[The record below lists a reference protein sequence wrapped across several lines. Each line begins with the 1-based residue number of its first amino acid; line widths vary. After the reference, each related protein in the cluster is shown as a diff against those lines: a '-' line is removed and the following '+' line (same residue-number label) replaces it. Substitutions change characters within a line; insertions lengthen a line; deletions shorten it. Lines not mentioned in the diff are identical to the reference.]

1 MRGVAYL
8 YLHVH
13 FIDQKE
19 KNNYHA
25 LYISWGATSLCKFV
39 LEIYPHIIQV
49 LQILPLYFFKFV
61 GAKVG
66 GDPMTKIAILYRQR
80 EYIFYA
86 KL

>member
-1 MRGVAYL
+1 MHGVAYL

-19 KNNYHA
+19 KK
-25 LYISWGATSLCKFV
+25 ITMSWGAISLCKFV
-39 LEIYPHIIQV
+39 LEIYPPIMQV

-80 EYIFYA
+80 EHIFYA